1 LTRGCPEPDYSAHT
15 ETDQERHPMEPLS
28 LPANQPRQF
37 YLGGA
42 EIEAFRGVPGN
53 PAGSAQP
60 SERAPE
66 DWIASTVSK
75 HGDDDGATVLP
86 DGRLLRDAVAA
97 DPESYFGPAHVARF
111 GANPALLVKL
121 LDAGERLPVHCHP
134 DRAFAGAHLASP
146 FGKTEAWIIIGT
158 PGPDP
163 HVYLGFN
170 RDVEAGE
177 LAEWFETQDSTEIL
191 SAMNRVPVATGDAI
205 FVPAGT
211 PHAVGAGVF
220 IAELQEPT
228 DFSVMLEWRDFGLP
242 DRHDGQLG
250 MSAELSLECFNRK
263 HMTDAELARYVRK
276 AQPNSG
282 GTALL
287 FPDEAEP
294 FFQAEEIVVDDA
306 VELDPQYAVLI
317 VVGGAGSLTTVQ
329 SKTALT
335 RGSTVLIPYSAGT
348 TTLQASERAAG
359 DEPLRAIRCL
369 PGNASRG

>member
-1 LTRGCPEPDYSAHT
+1 VHL
-15 ETDQERHPMEPLS
+15 ETDQERHRMELPLVPVS

-42 EIEAFRGVPGN
+42 QIEAFRG
-53 PAGSAQP
+53 ASTSSTQP

-75 HGDDDGATVLP
+75 HGDSGVGDGATTMP
-86 DGRLLRDAVAA
+86 DGRLLREAVAA
-97 DPESYFGPAHVARF
+97 DPQSYFGAAHVARF

-134 DRAFAGAHLASP
+134 DREFAGAHLGSA

-177 LAEWFETQDSTEIL
+177 LAEWFETQDSAEIL
-191 SAMNRVPVATGDAI
+191 SAMNRVPVGTGDAI

-228 DFSVMLEWRDFGLP
+228 DFSVMLEWRDFGLS
-242 DRHDGQLG
+242 DRRDGQLG
-250 MSAELSLECFNRK
+250 MSAELSLQCFNRK
-263 HMTDAELARYVRK
+263 RMTDADLARYVRK

-282 GTALL
+282 GIALL

-294 FFQAEEIVVDDA
+294 FFQADEIVVNDA
-306 VELDPQYAVLI
+306 VELAPQYAVLI
-317 VVGGAGSLTTVQ
+317 VLGGTGSLTTAH
-329 SKTALT
+329 SETALT

-348 TTLQASERAAG
+348 TTLRTSGHES
-359 DEPLRAIRCL
+359 LHAIRCL
-369 PGNASRG
+369 PGDASRD